1 MKIICKILAFGTTA
15 LSVGGCDLTMLPEHE
30 LSPEQYFQNESDLT
44 LWSNQFYNDN
54 PDAGAMYRKF
64 GILALE
70 METAG
75 LYWTAQ
81 RLGKRA
87 LSLLTISD
95 HIFTGESLSA
105 QERQDSFHEMMEIA
119 LETAW
124 KSLEG

>member
-1 MKIICKILAFGTTA
+1 
-15 LSVGGCDLTMLPEHE
+15 
-30 LSPEQYFQNESDLT
+30 
-44 LWSNQFYNDN
+44 
-54 PDAGAMYRKF
+54 
-64 GILALE
+64 

-105 QERQDSFHEMMEIA
+105 QERQDFLPRDDGDRPGDC
-119 LETAW
+119 LEVPGGLTYGAVR
-124 KSLEG
+124 KA